1 MPGKS
6 VVPPGL
12 LDGIAGDQFAS
23 LIHDPVLQFGLL
35 ALLIGVIGAK
45 IIGGEQR

>member
-12 LDGIAGDQFAS
+12 LDGIAGDRFAS
-23 LIHDPVLQFGLL
+23 LIHDPVLQYGLL
-35 ALLIGVIGAK
+35 ALILGVIGAK
-45 IIGGEQR
+45 LIGGEQR